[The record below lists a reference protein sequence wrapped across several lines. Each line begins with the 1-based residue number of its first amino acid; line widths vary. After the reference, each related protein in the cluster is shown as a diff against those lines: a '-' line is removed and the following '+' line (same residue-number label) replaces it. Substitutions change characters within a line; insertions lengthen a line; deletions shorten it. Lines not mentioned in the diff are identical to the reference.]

1 MTKTLKY
8 LAIILVVGFL
18 VYGGYVFSTS
28 NFLPK
33 KHIITDSTV
42 VLEKVSK
49 VLKLVT
55 VEGNFSEIHKHE
67 EFYGY
72 NISPLRK
79 KALIRVNAK
88 VLVGYDLEKMN
99 IEIDEQNRTFYIDKF
114 PEAEILSMDD
124 EIEYYDISE
133 GLFTSFSKE
142 DYTSIQ
148 KEAEKIITKSVATS
162 DLFERSNE
170 QKDDMIALL
179 ELSLNSIGWK
189 LNVMETPKKEILD

>member
-1 MTKTLKY
+1 MRKTLKY
-8 LAIILVVGFL
+8 ILGLAIVALFVFL
-18 VYGGYVFSTS
+18 VYAISTKQ
-28 NFLPK
+28 FLPQ

-42 VLEKVSK
+42 VLEKVTK

-55 VEGNFSEIHKHE
+55 IEGNFSEIHKHE

-88 VLVGYDLEKMN
+88 VLVGYDLEKMG
-99 IEIDEQNRTFYIDKF
+99 IEIDESSRTFYLKSF

-124 EIEYYDISE
+124 QIEYYDISE

-148 KEAEKIITKSVATS
+148 KEAEKIILESVLTS
-162 DLFERSNE
+162 DLYERSNE
-170 QKDDMIALL
+170 QKDDMISMLRMT
-179 ELSLNSIGWK
+179 LNSVGWK
-189 LNVMETPKKEILD
+189 LKVENEPELFLD